1 MKHFRIAALTC
12 FCAIAMSCNENSTEK
27 AAPADAD
34 TAQIVTA
41 TADPAKLKKEIQDLE
56 TGWAAADNAGDVN
69 ALAAFYADDAVSL
82 ATDQPMIVGNDAI
95 KKDLEAA
102 MAKKPKGQKVSYE
115 VMDVFG
121 SGNYVTEVG
130 KTIRTDSTGKVTSTG
145 KYMAVWEKRNGKWIC
160 IRDMGN
166 NDAKVK

>member
-1 MKHFRIAALTC
+1 
-12 FCAIAMSCNENSTEK
+12 
-27 AAPADAD
+27 
-34 TAQIVTA
+34 
-41 TADPAKLKKEIQDLE
+41 LKKEIQEME
-56 TGWAAADNAGDVN
+56 TAWADADNAGDVN

-82 ATDQPMIVGNDAI
+82 AADQPMIVGNEAI

-115 VMDVFG
+115 VIDVFG
-121 SGNYVTEVG
+121 SDKYVTEVG
-130 KTIRTDSTGKVTSTG
+130 KTTRTDSEGKVTSTG

-166 NDAKVK
+166 NDAKAK